1 MQSSEYIGTYLR
13 LQPQKFFRFGCIE
26 VVFFCPSI
34 SKAGVITLN
43 WSNRPDNDV
52 LITPEGNILCCRNT
66 IQGAANNTKAAISG
80 RKAEH

>member
-1 MQSSEYIGTYLR
+1 MQPYENEKYICLFEHKIFR
-13 LQPQKFFRFGCIE
+13 LGCIE
-26 VVFFCPSI
+26 VVFVCPSI
-34 SKAGVITLN
+34 SKAKVITLN